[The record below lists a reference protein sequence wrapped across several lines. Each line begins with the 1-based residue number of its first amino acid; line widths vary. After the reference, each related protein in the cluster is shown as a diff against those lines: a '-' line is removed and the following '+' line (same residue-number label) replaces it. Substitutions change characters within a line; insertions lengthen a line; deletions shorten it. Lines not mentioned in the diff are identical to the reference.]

1 MPGRPHLSTQRRRP
15 GSRRTRGVCTLLPL
29 GALGAVAALLVGCS
43 GPPEIA
49 SYDLSD
55 ADRAACEAFVD
66 DLPASLADEERVDVE
81 PDDALG
87 AAYGDPAITV
97 TCGVPVPAG
106 FDQTSRCDEVNGVGW
121 FIPDGSDDDTT
132 ADLRLSVP
140 GFSPVVEIV
149 VPSDYRPTERFQGDN
164 TTAAA
169 LAVLSPLVEEHL
181 TLEQRC
187 DG

>member
-1 MPGRPHLSTQRRRP
+1 MAGVVVAVVLLRRP
-15 GSRRTRGVCTLLPL
+15 V
-29 GALGAVAALLVGCS
+29 
-43 GPPEIA
+43 EIQT
-49 SYDLSD
+49 YDLD
-55 ADRAACEAFVD
+55 AADRAACEAFAA
-66 DLPASLADEERVDVE
+66 DLPGDLADEDRVDVR

-97 TCGVPVPAG
+97 TCGGPVPEG

-121 FIPDGSDDDTT
+121 YIPDGSDDDLTV
-132 ADLRLSVP
+132 DLRLAAA
-140 GFSPVVEIV
+140 GYRPVVEIV
-149 VPSDYRPTERFQGDN
+149 VPADLRPDVRNLGDN

-169 LAVLSPLVEEHL
+169 LSTLGPLVEDHL